1 MVRRALF
8 VAWSVAIILTLNAVE
23 RRTKVYAENAPA
35 PSGTRVATGQR
46 ITPNAAPGSQ
56 VLPLHTDL
64 RSDNNTDA
72 ANAVTTALS
81 PDGTTLLILTSG
93 SNNSFYKE
101 DGTPILYDI
110 LDPTTGQPTGQKT
123 SNAEWLF
130 LYDVT
135 GPTPLQT
142 QKFNL
147 PVTYNGLAWDASGSR
162 FYVSGGANDLVYPF
176 KKAGTQFQLDAP
188 FIVLNTGGQLDNT
201 AAGPAIQSFGL
212 APSPVVAGLALSSD
226 GSTLYTA
233 NFENDSVSLVDTSSR
248 QVTGHVVFS
257 GPGASKGIG
266 EYPFWIAVRKGKG
279 NRPDKVFVSS
289 QRDGQVAVFDHP
301 PAYRVIKVASEPNKM
316 LLSANG
322 KHLYVANGDSDS
334 VSVIDTDREVLE
346 RTISL
351 RREGYQYLGANPNSL
366 ALSPDGETLYV
377 TLGGENAIA
386 VIGLDEGE
394 IIGRIPTAWYP
405 NSVSVSA
412 DGRRLYV
419 VNAKSM
425 PGPNPAGNGGAGPN
439 PTFRNEYILE
449 LQKSSLSV
457 IPVPDRRTLAALS
470 KVVDHNNG
478 FDRPHASDKIDFL
491 RNKIKHV
498 IYIVKEN
505 RTYDQVL
512 GDLPV
517 GNGDP
522 SLVMFPQPITPNH
535 HKLAADFVTLD
546 NFYCIGETSAD
557 GWSWSTQAHAN
568 DYNQKAS
575 PTSYGNGFGT
585 LDVWATDRNIVVGM
599 DDNPPNPN
607 QFNARI
613 TDLLDPTGSSNV
625 LAGHKDIGSTD
636 GDSDLSA
643 NAVGG
648 YLWDEAIRSGK
659 SLRHY
664 GFYTDYTYYFVPAPL
679 YIPVSRTPYKD
690 GIPQGPALRPSLRD
704 YNDVYY
710 RGFDLSVPDSYHY
723 EEWKRE
729 FDQYVANG
737 NLPALEILSL
747 PLDHFGSFGSNV
759 GGLNTPN
766 LEIADNDYAL
776 GRLVQAVSNSPYW
789 KDTAIFVVEDD
800 AQDGP
805 DHVDAH
811 RSPAFVMSAYTRRHA
826 LVHRFYNTMNVLRT
840 IEDLLGMNHLGM
852 NDANSDPMSEA
863 FTTKPDLTPYTAVLP
878 GSLCQP
884 PVASDLIPEC
894 QQASIPR
901 TPSLKSLHD
910 GKWWADA
917 TSTFSFRRPDDLD
930 SAAFNR
936 VLWRGVMGEK
946 PYPVRRKT
954 VDEDDAGSEK
964 RPAAGER
971 ENSLDRTRLGVQ

>member
-1 MVRRALF
+1 MLRKSV
-8 VAWSVAIILTLNAVE
+8 WSLVVVLLANAVGSSRFLRAE
-23 RRTKVYAENAPA
+23 DEGGRR
-35 PSGTRVATGQR
+35 GTRVATGQH
-46 ITPNAAPGSQ
+46 ISPAAAPGSR

-64 RSDNNTDA
+64 RSDNNADA
-72 ANAVTTALS
+72 ANAVTTVLS
-81 PDGTTLLILTSG
+81 PDGSTLLILTSG
-93 SNNSFYKE
+93 SNNSFYKD
-101 DGTPILYDI
+101 DGTPIMWDI
-110 LDPTTGQPTGQKT
+110 PDPATGQPTGETT
-123 SNAEWLF
+123 SNAEWVF
-130 LYDVT
+130 VYDVS
-135 GPTPLQT
+135 GPVPV
-142 QKFNL
+142 QKQKINL
-147 PVTYNGLAWDASGSR
+147 PVTYNGLVWDKRGTR
-162 FYVSGGANDLVYPF
+162 FYASGGADDIVYPF
-176 KKAGTQFQLDAP
+176 KKVGSAFQLDAP
-188 FIVLNTGGQLDNT
+188 FMVLNTGGQLDNT
-201 AAGPAIQSFGL
+201 QAGPAMQSFGL
-212 APSPVVAGLALSSD
+212 APMAVVAGLGLSSD
-226 GSTLYTA
+226 GSTLYAA
-233 NFENDSVSLVDTSSR
+233 NFENDSVSLVDTTSR
-248 QVTGHVVFS
+248 QVTGKVVFAA
-257 GPGASKGIG
+257 PGESKGIG
-266 EYPFWIAVRKGKG
+266 EYPFWIMVRKGSG
-279 NRPDKVFVSS
+279 STPDKVFVSS
-289 QRDGQVAVFDHP
+289 QCDGQVVVFDHP
-301 PAYRVIKVASEPNKM
+301 PAFRSIKVGSEPNKM
-316 LLSANG
+316 LLSQDG
-322 KHLYVANGDSDS
+322 KLLYVANGDSDS
-334 VSVIDTDREVLE
+334 VSVIDTDREVVV

-351 RREGYQYLGANPNSL
+351 LRPGYKYFGANPNSL
-366 ALSPDGETLYV
+366 ALAPDGATLYV

-386 VIGLDEGE
+386 VIDVKEGRVV
-394 IIGRIPTAWYP
+394 GRIPTAWYP
-405 NSVSVSA
+405 NSVSVSP

-449 LQKSSLSV
+449 MQKSSLCV
-457 IPVPDRRTLAALS
+457 IPIPSRKTLRELS
-470 KVVDHNNG
+470 ELVNRNNG
-478 FDRPHASDKIDFL
+478 FERSHDSDKMAFL
-491 RNKIKHV
+491 QNKIKHV

-522 SLVMFPQPITPNH
+522 SIVMFPQRVTPNH
-535 HKLAADFVTLD
+535 HKLAQDFVTMD

-557 GWSWSTQAHAN
+557 GWSWSSQAHAN

-613 TDLLDPTGSSNV
+613 TDLLDPTGSSNI

-643 NAVGG
+643 QAIGG

-664 GFYTDYTYYFVPAPL
+664 GFYTDYTYYFVPPPL
-679 YIPVSRTPYKD
+679 FIPISRTPFKD
-690 GIPQGPALRPSLRD
+690 GIPQGPPLRPTLRD

-710 RGFDLSVPDSYHY
+710 RGFDLSVPDAYHY

-737 NLPALEILSL
+737 NLPALEIMSL
-747 PLDHFGSFGSNV
+747 PLDHFGSFDSNV
-759 GGLNTPN
+759 GGLDTPS

-776 GRLVQAVSNSPYW
+776 GRLVEAVSNSRYW

-811 RSPAFVMSAYTRRHA
+811 RSPGYVISAYTKRNSV
-826 LVHRFYNTMNVLRT
+826 VHTFYNTMNMLRT

-852 NDANSDPMSEA
+852 NDANSDPMSDV
-863 FTTKPDLTPYTAVLP
+863 FSKDPDLAPYTAVLP
-878 GSLCQP
+878 GSLCEL
-884 PVASDLIPEC
+884 PVNPDLIPEC
-894 QQASIPR
+894 HQAAIPR
-901 TPSLKSLHD
+901 SRPLKSLHD
-910 GKWWADA
+910 GRWWANA
-917 TSTFSFRRPDDLD
+917 TRNFDFKRPDDLD

-936 VLWRGVMGEK
+936 ILWRGVMGEEK
-946 PYPVRRKT
+946 PYPVDRRLSA
-954 VDEDDAGSEK
+954 DSE
-964 RPAAGER
+964 
-971 ENSLDRTRLGVQ
+971 

>member
-1 MVRRALF
+1 MMKAALWVARFAVVVLVVIAVGYASALF
-8 VAWSVAIILTLNAVE
+8 GEDSRVTQ
-23 RRTKVYAENAPA
+23 
-35 PSGTRVATGQR
+35 GTRVATGQR
-46 ITPNAAPGSQ
+46 VTPSTAPGSQ

-64 RSDNNTDA
+64 RSDTNADA

-93 SNNSFYKE
+93 SNNSFYRE
-101 DGTPILYDI
+101 DGTPIVHDV
-110 LDPTTGQPTGQKT
+110 LDPATGMPTGDTT
-123 SNAEWLF
+123 SSAEWVF
-130 LYDVT
+130 VYDVS
-135 GPTPLQT
+135 GPVPI
-142 QKFNL
+142 QKQKINL
-147 PVTYNGLAWDASGSR
+147 PVTYNGMVWDQSGSR
-162 FYVSGGANDLVYPF
+162 FYVSGGSSDIVYPF
-176 KKAGTQFQLDAP
+176 EKVGSQFRLDVP
-188 FIVLNTGGQLDNT
+188 FMVPNTGGQLDNT
-201 AAGPAIQSFGL
+201 AAGPAMQSFGL
-212 APSPVVAGLALSSD
+212 APWAVVAGLGLSSD
-226 GSTLYTA
+226 GTTLYAA
-233 NFENDSVSLVDTSSR
+233 NFGNDSVSLIDTKSR
-248 QVTGHVVFS
+248 QVYGQVVFAS
-257 GPGASKGIG
+257 PGHSVGKG
-266 EYPFWIAVRKGKG
+266 EYPFWIVVRKGRAH
-279 NRPDKVFVSS
+279 RPDKVFVSS
-289 QRDGQVAVFDHP
+289 QRDGQVVVFDHP
-301 PAYRVIKVASEPNKM
+301 PMYRVIKVGSEPNKM
-316 LLSANG
+316 ALSPNG
-322 KHLYVANGDSDS
+322 DRLYVANGDSDS
-334 VSVIDTDREVLE
+334 VSVIDTNREVVL

-351 RREGYQYLGANPNSL
+351 RRPGYQYFGANPNSL
-366 ALSPDGETLYV
+366 AVSPNGQTLYV
-377 TLGGENAIA
+377 TLGGENALA
-386 VIGLDEGE
+386 VVDLDRGE
-394 IIGRIPTAWYP
+394 LVGRIPTAWYP

-412 DGRRLYV
+412 DGRTLYV

-425 PGPNPAGNGGAGPN
+425 PGPNPAGNGGAGSN

-457 IPVPDRRTLAALS
+457 IPVPDHKTLAALS
-470 KVVDHNNG
+470 RQVDRNNG
-478 FDRPHASDKIDFL
+478 FDRSHASEKIAAL
-491 RNKIKHV
+491 RDKIKHV

-522 SLVMFPQPITPNH
+522 SLVMFPQAITPNH
-535 HKLAADFVTLD
+535 HKLAQDFVTLD

-575 PTSYGNGFGT
+575 PASYGNGFGT

-599 DDNPPNPN
+599 DDNPPNPD

-613 TDLLDPTGSSNV
+613 TALLDPTGSSNI
-625 LAGHKDIGSTD
+625 LRGYKDIGSTD
-636 GDSDLSA
+636 GDNELSA

-664 GFYTDYTYYFVPAPL
+664 GFYTDYTYYFVPPPL
-679 YIPVSRTPYKD
+679 FIPISRTPYQD
-690 GIPQGPALRPSLRD
+690 RIPQGPALRPSLRD

-737 NLPALEILSL
+737 NLPALEIVSL

-811 RSPAFVMSAYTRRHA
+811 RSPGYAISAYTKRHA
-826 LVHRFYNTMNVLRT
+826 VIHTFYNTMNALRT

-852 NDANSDPMSEA
+852 NDANADPMA
-863 FTTKPDLTPYTAVLP
+863 DVFTSKADLTPYTAVLP
-878 GSLCQP
+878 GSLCQA
-884 PVASDLIPEC
+884 PVSPDLIPKCE
-894 QQASIPR
+894 QASVPR
-901 TPSLKSLHD
+901 TRPLKSLHD
-910 GKWWADA
+910 GVWWADA
-917 TSTFSFRRPDDLD
+917 TRKFNFRRPDDLD
-930 SAAFNR
+930 SGAFNR
-936 VLWRGVMGEK
+936 VLWRGIMGK
-946 PYPVRRKT
+946 KAYPDHRTK
-954 VDEDDAGSEK
+954 VDD
-964 RPAAGER
+964 
-971 ENSLDRTRLGVQ
+971 

>member
-1 MVRRALF
+1 MMLRAA
-8 VAWSVAIILTLNAVE
+8 VWAAWSAVVLFLSAAGSSPALCADDGG
-23 RRTKVYAENAPA
+23 RTD
-35 PSGTRVATGQR
+35 GTRIATGQR
-46 ITPNAAPGSQ
+46 ITPARAPGSQ

-64 RSDNNTDA
+64 RSDNNADA

-81 PDGTTLLILTSG
+81 PDGSTLLILTSG
-93 SNNSFYKE
+93 SNDSFYKE
-101 DGTPILYDI
+101 DGTPVLYDL
-110 LDPTTGQPTGQKT
+110 LDPSSGLPTGQTT
-123 SNAEWLF
+123 SNAEWVLV
-130 LYDVT
+130 YDVS
-135 GPTPLQT
+135 GPVPV
-142 QKFNL
+142 QKQKINL
-147 PVTYNGLAWDASGSR
+147 PVTYNGLAWDSGSR
-162 FYVSGGANDLVYPF
+162 FYVSGGSGDIVYPF
-176 KKAGTQFQLDAP
+176 KKVGAEFQLDAP
-188 FIVLNTGGQLDNT
+188 FMVLNTGGQLDNT
-201 AAGPAIQSFGL
+201 PAGPALKNFGL
-212 APSPVVAGLALSSD
+212 APGAVVAGLALSSD
-226 GSTLYTA
+226 GGTLYAA
-233 NFENDSVSLVDTSSR
+233 NFENDSVSLVDTKSR
-248 QVTGHVVFS
+248 QVTGHVVFAS
-257 GPGASKGIG
+257 PGNSKGKG
-266 EYPFWIAVRKGKG
+266 EYPFWIIVRKGQG
-279 NRPDKVFVSS
+279 HRPDKVFVSS
-289 QRDGQVAVFDHP
+289 QRDGQVVVFDHA
-301 PAYRVIKVASEPNKM
+301 PAYRVIKVGSEPNKM
-316 LLSANG
+316 ALSPDG
-322 KHLYVANGDSDS
+322 LRLYVANGDSDS
-334 VSVIDTDREVLE
+334 VSVIDTDRETVI

-351 RREGYQYLGANPNSL
+351 RRPGYRYFGANPNSI
-366 ALSPDGETLYV
+366 AVSPDGEILYV

-386 VIGLDEGE
+386 VVDAEKGE
-394 IIGRIPTAWYP
+394 LVGRIPTAWYP
-405 NSVSVSA
+405 NSVSVST
-412 DGRRLYV
+412 DGRTLYV

-457 IPVPDRRTLAALS
+457 IPVPHSKTLAALS
-470 KVVDHNNG
+470 RQVDRNNG
-478 FDRPHASDKIDFL
+478 FDRRQASEKIRSL
-491 RNKIKHV
+491 RDKIKHV

-522 SLVMFPQPITPNH
+522 SLVMFPQAITPNH
-535 HKLAADFVTLD
+535 HKLAQDFVTLD

-568 DYNQKAS
+568 DYNQKSS
-575 PTSYGNGFGT
+575 PASYGNGFGP

-599 DDNPPNPN
+599 DDNPLNPN

-613 TDLLDPTGSSNV
+613 TTLLDPTGSSNI
-625 LAGHKDIGSTD
+625 LAGPKDIGSTD
-636 GDSDLSA
+636 GDDELSA
-643 NAVGG
+643 SAVGG

-664 GFYTDYTYYFVPAPL
+664 GFYTDYTYYSVPPPL
-679 YIPVSRTPYKD
+679 YIPISRTPYQD
-690 GIPQGPALRPSLRD
+690 GIPQGPALRPSLRN

-737 NLPALEILSL
+737 NLPALEIMSL
-747 PLDHFGSFGSNV
+747 PLDHFGSFQSNV

-776 GRLVQAVSNSPYW
+776 GRLVEAVSNSPYW

-811 RSPAFVMSAYTRRHA
+811 RSPGFVISAYTKRNA
-826 LVHRFYNTMNVLRT
+826 VVHTFYNTMSMLRT
-840 IEDLLGMNHLGM
+840 MEDLLGMNHLGM
-852 NDANSDPMSEA
+852 NDANSEPMSDV
-863 FTTKPDLTPYTAVLP
+863 FMTRPDLTPYTAVLP

-894 QQASIPR
+894 KQASVPR
-901 TPSLKSLHD
+901 TLPLKSLHD
-910 GKWWADA
+910 GTWWANA
-917 TSTFSFRRPDDLD
+917 TRNFNFKRPDDLD

-936 VLWRGVMGEK
+936 LLWRGVIGEK
-946 PYPVRRKT
+946 PYPARRKKG
-954 VDEDDAGSEK
+954 DADSAGSRKTSTPQGDEI
-964 RPAAGER
+964 PMAVVG
-971 ENSLDRTRLGVQ
+971 NH